1 MPPET
6 LPFAPAPAM
15 VFPSI
20 EFAVFFPLVL
30 GISWLLMPRPAI
42 HKPFLLL
49 VSYVFYAAANP
60 KFCLLLGG
68 VTLGN
73 QLFATLIDRSDD
85 PRHRKGLVGAAVALD
100 LAVLGVFKYYGFFTQ
115 DVNDLLDS
123 VNLGLPVPLMTIALP
138 VGLSFFTFQA
148 ISYTVDVYRGLCDR
162 ASTIDVAVYLSFF
175 PHLVAGPIV
184 RGREFLPQ
192 LASPRDPAQV
202 PIGTAIFL
210 IGLGLVKKVIIAD
223 FLARHVVD
231 PTFAVPEAYGAPDM
245 WLAIYCYAAQ
255 IYCDFSGYTDIAI
268 GLALLMGYVFPRNF
282 HSPYRASSFR
292 DFWRRWHMTLSRY
305 LRDFLYIPLGGNR
318 GGKWKTARNLMITM
332 LLGGLWHG
340 AAWGFVLWGFLHGLY
355 LGAERILRGRFK
367 APPTWVGWLIVLNL
381 VVLAWIPF
389 RAPDLGV
396 ASTFFARLFHP
407 GELTLLTP
415 GVVISLLLVFG
426 LQLVPER
433 PVEALRLR
441 FESLNPAV
449 LGLGLAT
456 CVAIVGATV
465 PGQAVPPFIYFQF

>member
-1 MPPET
+1 
-6 LPFAPAPAM
+6 M

-20 EFAVFFPLVL
+20 EFAVFFPPVMAL
-30 GISWLLMPRPAI
+30 SWLLMSRPRI
-42 HKPFLLL
+42 HKPFILFC
-49 VSYVFYAAANP
+49 SYVFYAAANP

-73 QLFATLIDRSDD
+73 QLAATLIARSES
-85 PRHRKGLVGAAVALD
+85 PQRRKAIVSIAVALN
-100 LAVLGVFKYYGFFTQ
+100 LLTLGVFKYYGFFAQ
-115 DVNDLLDS
+115 DVNDLLGS
-123 VNLGLPVPLMTIALP
+123 FGLGLPIPLATIALP

-148 ISYTVDVYRGLCDR
+148 ISYTVDVYRGLCER
-162 ASTIDVAVYLSFF
+162 GKTIDVALYLSFF

-184 RGREFLPQ
+184 RAREFLPQ
-192 LASPRDPAQV
+192 LESPRDPGQV
-202 PIGTAIFL
+202 QIGTGVFL
-210 IGLGLVKKVIIAD
+210 IGLGLIKKVIIAD

-245 WLAIYCYAAQ
+245 WLGIYCYAAQ

-318 GGKWKTARNLMITM
+318 GGKWGTARNLMLTM

-340 AAWGFVLWGFLHGLY
+340 AAWGFVLWGGLHGLY
-355 LGAERILRGRFK
+355 LGAERILRGRFR
-367 APPTWVGWLIVLNL
+367 PLPTWLGWLVVLNL

-389 RAPDLGV
+389 RAPDVGL
-396 ASTFFARLFHP
+396 ASTFFGRLFHP
-407 GELTLLTP
+407 GALTLLSP
-415 GVVISLLLVFG
+415 GVVISLLVVFG
-426 LQLVPER
+426 LQLIPER
-433 PVEALRLR
+433 PVEVARGW
-441 FESLNPAV
+441 FENLSPAA
-449 LGLGLAT
+449 LGLGLAV
-456 CVAIVGATV
+456 CVAVVGATV